1 MTLQVQ
7 PVARRITAVAW
18 LPPHAGA
25 AYNDARLSFV
35 TGSGGKHRELA
46 LWTTGNPDF
55 ADSTTDEDQTAAA
68 ATLAARVAHDGD
80 VRGIAAVSSQT
91 IVTASSFGTV
101 SVYQTDD
108 GAAAAERARLELR
121 ESMTAHRFGDSAP
134 AAATDVAVQPGA
146 AASDAEVASCGEDGA
161 IAYARAARLDAL
173 QRFEVD
179 STAVTGVCWPTST
192 QTAACTR
199 AGQVKVFDRRAP
211 ADVAAVLIASQTA
224 AAAPSSSSALAFEC
238 IAAHPSQS
246 FRLATGTNAGSVLL
260 WDTRNMRAP
269 VIEAFNVHRASVWDV
284 CFDPVGSSSSFVSC
298 SDDASLAVTQWSA
311 DPASS
316 SSSPAAA
323 DMDGSPSSS
332 PARPVRHISS
342 FFNVLSV
349 NCLDV
354 CAFTRASVI
363 VAGSDS
369 GNLLIDKVPASDH
382 HFRLF

>member
-55 ADSTTDEDQTAAA
+55 AENATDEDQTTATEAAAA

-80 VRGIAAVSSQT
+80 VRGIAAVSSRT

-101 SVYQTDD
+101 SVYQTDE
-108 GAAAAERARLELR
+108 AAAERARLELR

-134 AAATDVAVQPGA
+134 AAATDVAVQPGVA
-146 AASDAEVASCGEDGA
+146 TADAEVASCGEDGA
-161 IAYARAARLDAL
+161 IAYARVARLDAL
-173 QRFEVD
+173 QRYEVD
-179 STAVTGVCWPTST
+179 STVVTGVCWPTNA

-211 ADVAAVLIASQTA
+211 ADVAAVLIASQTTT
-224 AAAPSSSSALAFEC
+224 AAPSSSSLAFEC

-311 DPASS
+311 DPSS
-316 SSSPAAA
+316 A
-323 DMDGSPSSS
+323 DEDDSPSSIS
-332 PARPVRHISS
+332 ARPVRHISS

-369 GNLLIDKVPASDH
+369 GNLLIDKVPATDH